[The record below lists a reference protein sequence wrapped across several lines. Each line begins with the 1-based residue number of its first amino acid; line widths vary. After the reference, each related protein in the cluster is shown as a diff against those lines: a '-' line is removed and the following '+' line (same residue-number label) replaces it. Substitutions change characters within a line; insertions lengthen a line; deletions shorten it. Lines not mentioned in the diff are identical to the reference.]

1 MTNSPAK
8 VEPDDG
14 DAAHS
19 AGADAQPP
27 SPEKTSKSASGCE
40 AAVAPECL
48 DRDDVASIADRRG
61 TFVRMLGFWLLP
73 SIALLLALGAAY
85 FKYQEGT
92 ASDEDRARIETVQ
105 VATEATVAMLSYT
118 PETAAEKLKAAR
130 DRLTG
135 PFRGSYT
142 SLTEDVVIPGAQQQR
157 ISATARVSAAASVS
171 VSKNRAI
178 VMVFVDQTTTVG
190 KDAPTETDSVV
201 QVSLDKVESHWLISG
216 FEPK

>member
-27 SPEKTSKSASGCE
+27 SPEKTSKSPSGCE

-92 ASDEDRARIETVQ
+92 ASDEDRARVETVQ

-142 SLTEDVVIPGAQQQR
+142 SLTEDVVIPGAQQKR

-171 VSKNRAI
+171 AGKNRAI
-178 VMVFVDQTTTVG
+178 VLVFVDQTTTVG
-190 KDAPTETDSVV
+190 NDAPTETDSVV
-201 QVSLDKVESHWLISG
+201 QVSLDKVGSRWLISG

>member
-1 MTNSPAK
+1 MRNSPAK

-48 DRDDVASIADRRG
+48 DRDDVASTDNRRG

-73 SIALLLALGAAY
+73 SIALLSALGAAY

-92 ASDEDRARIETVQ
+92 AGDEDRARVETVQ

-201 QVSLDKVESHWLISG
+201 QVSLDKVGSHWLISG

>member
-92 ASDEDRARIETVQ
+92 ASDEDRARVETVQ

-135 PFRGSYT
+135 TFRDSYT
-142 SLTEDVVIPGAQQQR
+142 SLTDDVVIPGAQQKR

-201 QVSLDKVESHWLISG
+201 QVSLDKVGSHWLISG

>member
-1 MTNSPAK
+1 
-8 VEPDDG
+8 
-14 DAAHS
+14 
-19 AGADAQPP
+19 
-27 SPEKTSKSASGCE
+27 
-40 AAVAPECL
+40 
-48 DRDDVASIADRRG
+48 
-61 TFVRMLGFWLLP
+61 MLAFWLLP
-73 SIALLLALGAAY
+73 FIALLLALGAAY

-92 ASDEDRARIETVQ
+92 AGDEDRARVETVQ

-190 KDAPTETDSVV
+190 NDAPTDTDSVV
-201 QVSLDKVESHWLISG
+201 QVSLDKVGSRWLISG

>member
-8 VEPDDG
+8 VEPDDA

-19 AGADAQPP
+19 AGADDQPP
-27 SPEKTSKSASGCE
+27 SPANASTSASGCE
-40 AAVAPECL
+40 ADVAPECQ
-48 DRDDVASIADRRG
+48 DPDDVASTDNRRG
-61 TFVRMLGFWLLP
+61 TLVRMLEFWLLP

-92 ASDEDRARIETVQ
+92 AGDADRARVETVQ

-118 PETAAEKLKAAR
+118 PDTAAEKLKAAR

-135 PFRGSYT
+135 PFRDSYT
-142 SLTEDVVIPGAQQQR
+142 SLTEDVVIPGAQQKR

-171 VSKNRAI
+171 ASKNRAI

-190 KDAPTETDSVV
+190 NDAPTDTDSVV
-201 QVSLDKVESHWLISG
+201 QVSLDKVGSRWLISG

>member
-92 ASDEDRARIETVQ
+92 ASDEDRARVETVQ

>member
-1 MTNSPAK
+1 MRNSPAK

-27 SPEKTSKSASGCE
+27 SPGKTSKSASGCE

-92 ASDEDRARIETVQ
+92 ASDEDRARVETVQ

>member
-1 MTNSPAK
+1 MRNSPAK

-92 ASDEDRARIETVQ
+92 ASDEDRARVETVQ

-118 PETAAEKLKAAR
+118 PETAEKALMDSLATAGPRAAEAVEAEDFAGAMAALASLR
-130 DRLTG
+130 APIDAFFDSVTVNDPDPEKRIARLDLLDR
-135 PFRGSYT
+135 FRGAVHNVADFS
-142 SLTEDVVIPGAQQQR
+142 R
-157 ISATARVSAAASVS
+157 IE
-171 VSKNRAI
+171 
-178 VMVFVDQTTTVG
+178 G
-190 KDAPTETDSVV
+190 
-201 QVSLDKVESHWLISG
+201 
-216 FEPK
+216 

>member
-1 MTNSPAK
+1 MSNSPAK
-8 VEPDDG
+8 GEQDDVV
-14 DAAHS
+14 HS
-19 AGADAQPP
+19 AGADDQPP
-27 SPEKTSKSASGCE
+27 SPGKASNSASGCE

-48 DRDDVASIADRRG
+48 NANDIASTDNRRG

-73 SIALLLALGAAY
+73 VIALLLALGAAY

-92 ASDEDRARIETVQ
+92 AGDEDRARVETVQ

-118 PETAAEKLKAAR
+118 PETAAEKLKDAR

-142 SLTEDVVIPGAQQQR
+142 SLTEDVVIPGAQQKR

-171 VSKNRAI
+171 AGKNRAI
-178 VMVFVDQTTTVG
+178 VLVFVDQTTTVG
-190 KDAPTETDSVV
+190 NDAPTETDSVV
-201 QVSLDKVESHWLISG
+201 QVSLDKVGSRWLISG